1 MHTLNSKWARGGTLR
16 SVALFAAVAV
26 LAVVLATIL
35 PVKADALVGAGLAF
49 AAVIMDSTAEFC
61 DATALST
68 AGTGLALVGNVM
80 DLTKVRDIAQGKT
93 VYLVISV
100 DTAVTS
106 AGAATVSFILAS
118 DAQAAI
124 ATDGSATQHY
134 ASAAI
139 PKATLV
145 AGYQLIIPLPLEAP
159 AYEEFLG
166 ILQNVGTAALT
177 AGKINAY
184 LTLNPPK
191 WKAYP
196 NAVNA
201 S

>member
-1 MHTLNSKWARGGTLR
+1 MKIQLSPWARAYG
-16 SVALFAAVAV
+16 ALVRYAPF
-26 LAVVLATIL
+26 LAVIALAFAL
-35 PVKADALVGAGLAF
+35 PHRASAIPALGLAF
-49 AAVIMDSTAEFC
+49 AGAIMDSTLEFC
-61 DATALST
+61 DAVALNT
-68 AGTGLALVGNVM
+68 GAAGTYLIGNVV
-80 DLTKVRDIAQGKT
+80 DLTKARGIANGRQLF
-93 VYLVISV
+93 LVINV

-106 AGAATVSFILAS
+106 GGAATVQFILAS

-145 AGYQLIIPLPLEAP
+145 AGYQQVIPLPLEAP

-166 ILQNVGTAALT
+166 ILQVTGTAALT

-184 LTLNPPK
+184 LTLDPPQ

-196 NAVNA
+196 NSPNA
-201 S
+201 I